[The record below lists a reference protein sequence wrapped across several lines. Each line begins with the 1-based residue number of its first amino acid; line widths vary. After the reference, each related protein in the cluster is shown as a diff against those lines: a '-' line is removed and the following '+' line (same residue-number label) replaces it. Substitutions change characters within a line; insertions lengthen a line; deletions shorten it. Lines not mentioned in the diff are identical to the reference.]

1 MGGSNSSRILIPLC
15 YHLDLSLA
23 CKLRLQSTGNYFT
36 VPTTCRYANKRPF
49 PAARC
54 VGPMAARPLHRR
66 CRGVFD
72 CGRFCGWY
80 PKGRVRRFSF
90 SHVFVEG
97 SPARV
102 LESTIQCI
110 HETKKSTDTY
120 AFVEGWMVV
129 MLAVRM
135 QDTAHVGG
143 GSFRY

>member
-1 MGGSNSSRILIPLC
+1 MHAAAFAALAIILPFQQRADTRISAHSLQQGVLVQWQPGHCIGGAGGSLVL
-15 YHLDLSLA
+15 
-23 CKLRLQSTGNYFT
+23 
-36 VPTTCRYANKRPF
+36 
-49 PAARC
+49 
-54 VGPMAARPLHRR
+54 
-66 CRGVFD
+66 D